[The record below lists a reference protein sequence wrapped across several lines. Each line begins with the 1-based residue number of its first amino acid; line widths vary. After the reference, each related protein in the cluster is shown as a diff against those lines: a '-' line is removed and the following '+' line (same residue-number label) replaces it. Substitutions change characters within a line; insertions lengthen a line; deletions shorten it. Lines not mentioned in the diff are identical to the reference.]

1 MSSLI
6 VLLGTCIMI
15 VNLVIYVG
23 FSIASIILV
32 GYCVL
37 ENSKS
42 KDMKKSNI
50 VPRTSVVV
58 RKQYPLTGVPT
69 WKRING
75 RLVKKYY
82 IVDIE
87 NDSYGY
93 TPEKKVLDKVK
104 KKLFSVWD
112 RVNGRLVRTG
122 SY

>member
-1 MSSLI
+1 MSPLI
-6 VLLGTCIMI
+6 VLLGTYIMV
-15 VNLVIYVG
+15 VNLVLYVG
-23 FSIASIILV
+23 FSIVSAILV

-58 RKQYPLTGVPT
+58 KKQYPLTGVPT

-75 RLVKKYY
+75 RLVKKFY

-87 NDSYGY
+87 YDDYGF
-93 TPEKKVLDKVK
+93 TPEYKELDKVK